1 MLLLLKFLKVTTKKP
16 QTVVISYDEL
26 VITQSLPAILIDM

>member
-1 MLLLLKFLKVTTKKP
+1 MLLMLKFLKVTIKKP

-26 VITQSLPAILIDM
+26 VITKSLPAILIDM